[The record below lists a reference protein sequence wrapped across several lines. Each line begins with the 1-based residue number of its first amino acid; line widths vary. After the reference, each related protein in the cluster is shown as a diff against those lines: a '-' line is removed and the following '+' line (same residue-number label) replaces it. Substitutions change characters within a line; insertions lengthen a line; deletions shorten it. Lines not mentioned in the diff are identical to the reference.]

1 MPITFM
7 TYAVG
12 MMALSGVP
20 LLFSGAWTK
29 EEILHATSHW
39 PASHV
44 PHYLMMAG
52 VVLTAVYMTRQ
63 MIYVFGGSRRAGAG
77 EAHESPSV
85 MTIPLIVLAIS
96 TVVLGVILTPGWP
109 WLHGYLMGEPAHVD
123 FSRIIQPMLFISF
136 ALVAAGIALGWFI
149 YRHTGETD
157 PLAQRQPGVF
167 RFLECKMWLDELYA
181 QTVVA
186 GAHGAAR
193 VSDWMDRHFW
203 DRIAGVVGSGGDL
216 AGSLKKGLDERGI
229 NAGGD
234 TASTGTRGF
243 GRVISL
249 FHSGQIQTYL
259 AAVAISMLALV
270 FLFAWL
276 R

>member
-1 MPITFM
+1 
-7 TYAVG
+7 
-12 MMALSGVP
+12 
-20 LLFSGAWTK
+20 
-29 EEILHATSHW
+29 
-39 PASHV
+39 
-44 PHYLMMAG
+44 MMAG

-216 AGSLKKGLDERGI
+216 AGSLTKGLDERGI

-249 FHSGQIQTYL
+249 FHSGQVQTYL